1 LEIGYLVGDGFVEQ
15 RIPNGRYPYTDDGMD
30 VRPIFHKLR
39 SLANENFKAFLKAA

>member
-15 RIPNGRYPYTDDGMD
+15 RIPNGHYPHTDDGMD

>member
-1 LEIGYLVGDGFVEQ
+1 LEIGYLVCDGFVEQ
-15 RIPNGRYPYTDDGMD
+15 RIPNGRYPHTDDGMD